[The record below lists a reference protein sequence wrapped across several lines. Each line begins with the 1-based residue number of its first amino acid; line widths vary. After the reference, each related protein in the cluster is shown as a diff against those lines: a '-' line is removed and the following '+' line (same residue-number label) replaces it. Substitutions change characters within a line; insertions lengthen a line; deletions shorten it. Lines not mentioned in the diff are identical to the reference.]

1 MKRKNIISYLEKI
14 QKETE
19 EYSEKKFVSNILE
32 CFSIGL
38 SNKKIIEVSK
48 AEMERDKKCINL
60 YQDDGDVGKYYKFCF
75 NMSKFV
81 YQNLEENKC

>member
-14 QKETE
+14 QKENK
-19 EYSEKKFVSNILE
+19 EYSEGRFISHILE

-38 SNKKIIEVSK
+38 SNEKIIEVSK

-60 YQDDGDVGKYYKFCF
+60 YQDDGDVGKYYKFCL
-75 NMSKFV
+75 NMSRFV
-81 YQNLEENKC
+81 YQNLEKK